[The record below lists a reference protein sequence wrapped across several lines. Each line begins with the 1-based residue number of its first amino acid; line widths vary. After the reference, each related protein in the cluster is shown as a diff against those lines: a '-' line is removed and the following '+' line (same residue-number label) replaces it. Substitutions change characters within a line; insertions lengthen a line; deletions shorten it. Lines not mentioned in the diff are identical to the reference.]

1 MLAMNGLLGCGR
13 DKERRPKVEQV
24 RPGKVAAE
32 GKSVRVNPG
41 GVCLLLAVLFVLSL
55 AAVPPMANA
64 APVGIDVF
72 GADHHQTIAPCTNYE
87 DMGVL
92 GREGGLLSLLGVG
105 GHRDPM
111 VAAMVTGKTYSIRPV
126 QHESASYVI
135 YVRAECVGSEGEL
148 LFSKNG

>member
-1 MLAMNGLLGCGR
+1 MFATNGLLGGGQNR
-13 DKERRPKVEQV
+13 DSQGKVEQV
-24 RPGKVAAE
+24 RFNVW
-32 GKSVRVNPG
+32 
-41 GVCLLLAVLFVLSL
+41 GVYSLLALIFGLSL
-55 AAVPPMANA
+55 AAVPAMANA
-64 APVGIDVF
+64 APAEAELF
-72 GADHHQTIAPCTNYE
+72 GAGHHQTMAPCANYE
-87 DMGVL
+87 DIGVL

-135 YVRAECVGSEGEL
+135 YVRTECVGSEGEL